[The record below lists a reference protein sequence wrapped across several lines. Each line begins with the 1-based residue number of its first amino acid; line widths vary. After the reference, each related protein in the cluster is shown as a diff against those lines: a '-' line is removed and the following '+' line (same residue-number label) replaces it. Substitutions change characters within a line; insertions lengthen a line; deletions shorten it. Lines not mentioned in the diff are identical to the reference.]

1 MELEERR
8 ALIANFLRKCVTY
21 SNDSISRK
29 IARGEEESEI
39 AKWEIYRDYT
49 DHAVREVLDGDLDD
63 WLEEE

>member
-21 SNDSISRK
+21 SNDAISRK

-39 AKWEIYRDYT
+39 AKWETYRDFT